1 MRLGVKALA
10 VAALIIL
17 IPTLAR
23 AQAVITGSVRDTS
36 GAVLPG
42 VTVEASSPALIEKVR
57 TSISDNSGQYR
68 IEDLRPGLYRVTFTL
83 PGFST
88 FEREGVELTGSFTA
102 TINAEMR
109 VGNLQETV
117 TVTGES
123 PIVDVSSAR
132 RQTVI
137 NNEVLKAIP
146 TVRSYNALVVVV
158 PGVVTNTNDVAT
170 GTATTQF
177 PIHGGR
183 NNEGRMTID
192 GLNVGNPP
200 GGNQPPGFSV
210 DVGNSEEISFTT
222 SGGLGESETAGL
234 VMNVVPKTG
243 GNTIHGSL
251 FYSGSGKNL
260 QSDNSEGTGVAA
272 PTPLTKIYDQLGFQ
286 ISND

>member
-1 MRLGVKALA
+1 
-10 VAALIIL
+10 
-17 IPTLAR
+17 
-23 AQAVITGSVRDTS
+23 
-36 GAVLPG
+36 
-42 VTVEASSPALIEKVR
+42 
-57 TSISDNSGQYR
+57 
-68 IEDLRPGLYRVTFTL
+68 
-83 PGFST
+83 
-88 FEREGVELTGSFTA
+88 
-102 TINAEMR
+102 MR
-109 VGNLQETV
+109 VGALEETV

-123 PIVDVSSAR
+123 PIVDVQSAR
-132 RQTVI
+132 RQQVLS
-137 NNEVLKAIP
+137 NDVLKAIP

-192 GLNVGNPP
+192 GLNIGNPP

-243 GNTIHGSL
+243 GNTIHGSA

-260 QSDNSEGTGVAA
+260 QADNTEGIAGIAA
-272 PTPLTKIYDQLGFQ
+272 PTPLTKIYDLNGAVGGPILRDKLVVLRHCADTGQHAREREHVLQ
-286 ISND
+286 PQRR